1 MKCGIV
7 LDSVKWIL
15 NGWTK
20 QLGCSKISLACP
32 QKWERPQKTANITM
46 VLTAIAKPEH
56 THTTLHRIYTLS
68 KSLYGKGS
76 VSTPAA
82 LRESNLHFLKHQVS
96 SSQRTQSER
105 GWTGWERREGD
116 QFEEGLKGM
125 WEGDKRTE
133 GELRWEWNERD
144 REMEETKK
152 KETSLDK
159 HIILFSWSLAT
170 TVPPSAP
177 SLWFLIIRCSSL
189 HASFLLPSCC
199 SCLYTHLSPC
209 LLFFIPLCIYLD

>member
-105 GWTGWERREGD
+105 GWMGWKRREGD

-133 GELRWEWNERD
+133 GELRWEWKWKRP
-144 REMEETKK
+144 RKK
-152 KETSLDK
+152 RPALISTSYCFRGVWQP
-159 HIILFSWSLAT
+159 LFHHLHPLFGSLSSAA
-170 TVPPSAP
+170 PPSMP
-177 SLWFLIIRCSSL
+177 LSCSPL
-189 HASFLLPSCC
+189 AVLV
-199 SCLYTHLSPC
+199 
-209 LLFFIPLCIYLD
+209 FILT